1 MSKRWDEASAYM
13 RQARANHALGDYLF
27 QYFCEKIIDE
37 RREEFWCHV
46 VAQCQQSV
54 EKAMKALICFG
65 NLDFPKTHR
74 ADQLLFFLLK
84 RSSILHF
91 KDENLK
97 KLSML
102 FGASEKQIVI
112 QLSELAPP
120 KDTTK
125 RNTEYPFLVGKA
137 WIAPAAPNVFTL
149 TEIQLF
155 LKHSRRIVYTA
166 NQIVSA
172 TLFLP

>member
-1 MSKRWDEASAYM
+1 MQ
-13 RQARANHALGDYLF
+13 QARANQALGDYLF
-27 QYFCEKIIDE
+27 QHFCTKIEE

-84 RSSILHF
+84 RPNILRF

-97 KLSML
+97 KLSIL

-112 QLSELAPP
+112 QLSDLAPQ

-125 RNTEYPFLVGKA
+125 RNTEYPFRVGKT
-137 WIAPAAPNVFTL
+137 WIAPATANLFTFAEL
-149 TEIQLF
+149 QLF
-155 LKHSRRIVYTA
+155 LKHSRRIVFITS
-166 NQIVSA
+166 QIVSA
-172 TLFLP
+172 TSFLP

>member
-1 MSKRWDEASAYM
+1 MSKRWEEASAYM
-13 RQARANHALGDYLF
+13 RQARSNQALGDYLF
-27 QYFCEKIIDE
+27 QQFCAKIEE
-37 RREEFWCHV
+37 RRAEFWCHV

-97 KLSML
+97 KLSIL
-102 FGASEKQIVI
+102 FGAPEKRVVK
-112 QLSELAPP
+112 QLSDLAPQ
-120 KDTTK
+120 KDATK
-125 RNTEYPFLVGKA
+125 RNTEYPFRVGKT
-137 WIAPAAPNVFTL
+137 WIAPATSNVFTL
-149 TEIQLF
+149 GEIQLF
-155 LKHSRRIVYTA
+155 LKHSRRIVFITS
-166 NQIVSA
+166 QIVSA
-172 TLFLP
+172 TPFLP

>member
-1 MSKRWDEASAYM
+1 MSKRWDEASAYV
-13 RQARANHALGDYLF
+13 RQARANQALGDYLF
-27 QYFCEKIIDE
+27 QHFCAKIDE

-54 EKAMKALICFG
+54 EKAVKALICFG

-91 KDENLK
+91 KTENLK
-97 KLSML
+97 KLSTL
-102 FGASEKQIVI
+102 FGAPEKQII
-112 QLSELAPP
+112 KQLSDLAPQ

-125 RNTEYPFLVGKA
+125 RNTEYPFLIGKT
-137 WIAPAAPNVFTL
+137 WIAPATSNVFTL
-149 TEIQLF
+149 TEIQSF
-155 LKHSRRIVYTA
+155 MKHSRRIVFTTS
-166 NQIVSA
+166 QIVSA
-172 TLFLP
+172 TSFLP